1 MELIKYKRTDSTFD
15 TALAFLEC
23 RAREAGLTDFTLDKA
38 FTYNETQQSDIDGYI
53 TETVLFDHI
62 ASGHTIGIE
71 VDSGPDIVTSVW
83 VADRN
88 GDWLDDGTDAA
99 KVRQDPKTWF
109 AKTLMPK
116 KYTATVDISFSM
128 EVSVEAYDEDV
139 AKDLAR
145 EKAEKTYMT
154 AKVDSVDSSVSD
166 IKEA

>member
-1 MELIKYKRTDSTFD
+1 MELIKYKRTDRTFD

-23 RAREAGLTDFTLDKA
+23 RAHEAGLTDFTLDKA

-83 VADRN
+83 VTDRN
-88 GDWLDDGTDAA
+88 GDWLDEGTDAV
-99 KVRQDPKTWF
+99 KVRQDPKSWF
-109 AKTLMPK
+109 AKTLLPK

-128 EVSVEAYDEDV
+128 DVSVEAYDEDS
-139 AKDLAR
+139 ARELAR
-145 EKAEKTYMT
+145 GKAENTYLT
-154 AKVDSVDSSVSD
+154 AQVDSVDSSVSS
-166 IKEA
+166 IEEA